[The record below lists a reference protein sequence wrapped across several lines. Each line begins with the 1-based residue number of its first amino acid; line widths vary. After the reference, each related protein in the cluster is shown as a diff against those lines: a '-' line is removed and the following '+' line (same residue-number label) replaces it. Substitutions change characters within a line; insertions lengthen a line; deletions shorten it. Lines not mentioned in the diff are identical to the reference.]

1 MYRVFYVLK
10 YSFFIY
16 FNKNNPM
23 FTYELILQLS
33 NKLSKKDNYGFTL
46 IELLVVVII
55 IGILSIVALPSLF
68 RQVEKSRQ
76 TEARI
81 ILGNLNRVQQA
92 NRFEFGTFTTI
103 ANLPIT
109 ITGRYYTY
117 ADVGTPDS
125 LGAVHI
131 ATVVTAFE
139 NDLKDYSSAV
149 GQVSGGGYIGIVCEQ
164 NEIDGATP
172 PIPAI
177 VTAGVPA
184 CTSGTTLIF

>member
-1 MYRVFYVLK
+1 M
-10 YSFFIY
+10 SFFDFFTDRPMLLY
-16 FNKNNPM
+16 EFKLQFLNK
-23 FTYELILQLS
+23 FQH
-33 NKLSKKDNYGFTL
+33 KDDRGFTL

-55 IGILSIVALPSLF
+55 IGILSTVALPSLF

-76 TEARI
+76 TEAII

-103 ANLPIT
+103 ANLPIG
-109 ITGRYYTY
+109 ITGKYYTFTN
-117 ADVGTPDS
+117 VGTPDS

-131 ATVVTAFE
+131 ATAITAFE
-139 NDLKDYSSAV
+139 NDIRDYSSAV
-149 GQVSGGGYIGIVCEQ
+149 GQVPGGFYTGIVCEQ

-172 PIPAI
+172 AIPAT

-184 CTSGTTLIF
+184 CSTDTTLIF